1 MAFNIAEIMNS
12 RHGGGKHCASYGKE
26 EITLDLASAGVEL
39 PKHYFTL
46 EANEERPLYKF
57 VYREAFGYHLEPV
70 ERPEGVVGPM
80 FSGVYAVL
88 DYKVRKELEA
98 IVGHPVP
105 EAMRVM
111 DRFETP
117 EMYDFLSR

>member
-1 MAFNIAEIMNS
+1 MPFNTAEIMNS
-12 RHGGGKHCASYGKE
+12 RHGGSRHSTSYGKE
-26 EITLDLASAGVEL
+26 DITLDLASAGVKL
-39 PKHYFTL
+39 PKHYFT
-46 EANEERPLYKF
+46 EEPNEERPLYKF
-57 VYREAFGYHLEPV
+57 VYRPHFGYHLEPV

-80 FSGVYAVL
+80 FDGVYAV
-88 DYKVRKELEA
+88 VSSTVTRALEA

>member
-1 MAFNIAEIMNS
+1 MAFNTAEIMTS
-12 RHGGGKHCASYGKE
+12 RHGGSKLSASYGKE

-39 PKHYFTL
+39 PKNYFPL
-46 EANEERPLYKF
+46 EANEKRPLYKF
-57 VYREAFGYHLEPV
+57 VYRAAFGYHLEPV

-80 FSGVYAVL
+80 FDGVYAVL
-88 DYKVRKELEA
+88 DYNVAKELEA

-111 DRFETP
+111 DRFETT